1 MLTIFVLFVGLTL
14 ATAVIAYWSDNLGK
28 KLGKKRV
35 SLWNMRPRTTATFLT
50 IASSWVI
57 MVFTLVVL
65 LAIYSPLR
73 QALWHYQSV
82 KDQERKLSISAR
94 NLKKQVGGLQGQL
107 TDLQNQTSYLQGQVA
122 SATKHLDEVSK
133 QLGTSKTAAQQARKE
148 REVAQRDAS
157 AAQADAK
164 LARQNASAAT
174 KRERQATQN
183 LGLVTH
189 QRNSTQQQRD
199 QAQKQLS
206 EARANLTDAK
216 AKVSAAN
223 AKVSQAKAKV
233 SAANAKVSQANAKV
247 SAANAKVSQANAKV
261 SKAKTAEATAKTNEQ
276 TSKANAAAAETRADD
291 AGKRVDLASDK
302 VKESYR
308 QVVEADRQV
317 VAARREVADLE
328 KQRQEL
334 LDANRQIALDANTV
348 LLTDVR
354 VPVGRTLVAR
364 SFEQTPTFFAAR
376 EALREM
382 FERGAQIAPGLLP
395 DASLELEPLPTGG
408 QSNLL
413 KFDPSDVYSNLAD
426 YIAGTSGAISVRLV
440 AARNHLVG
448 EQILDAQFIVV
459 PIHSALPA
467 DYELSHIVLDGS
479 IGDARLFSALLD
491 LVDAAREVASRKGVN
506 PPLSPESPNFYAP
519 GSREQIFQTLR
530 ALNQIGGPTRVSV
543 VTEKPIAN
551 IDPLRVR
558 FEIEPLGDAAGGNT
572 IAPKSAARAV
582 APVVAPAT

>member
-1 MLTIFVLFVGLTL
+1 MLTISVLFVGLTL

-94 NLKKQVGGLQGQL
+94 ALKKQVGGLQGQL
-107 TDLQNQTSYLQGQVA
+107 TDLQNQTSYLQRQVA

-199 QAQKQLS
+199 QAQEQLNN
-206 EARANLTDAK
+206 ARANLTDAK
-216 AKVSAAN
+216 AKVDAAN
-223 AKVSQAKAKV
+223 AKVSA
-233 SAANAKVSQANAKV
+233 ANAKV
-247 SAANAKVSQANAKV
+247 SAANAKVSQANAQYTAAQNQLTRVKTELG
-261 SKAKTAEATAKTNEQ
+261 KAKTAEATAKINERISTNNA
-276 TSKANAAAAETRADD
+276 KAAEVSAAAASRGAFTAGQEVLAADE
-291 AGKRVDLASDK
+291 RVA
-302 VKESYR
+302 
-308 QVVEADRQV
+308 QADRQV
-317 VAARREVADLE
+317 AAARREVAVLE

-376 EALREM
+376 EALRAM
-382 FERGAQIAPGLLP
+382 FERSAQIAPGLLP
-395 DASLELEPLPTGG
+395 GASLELEPLPTGD
-408 QSNLL
+408 QSSPLR
-413 KFDPSDVYSNLAD
+413 FAPSDVYSNLAD
-426 YIAGTSGAISVRLV
+426 YIVGTSGAVSVRLV
-440 AARNHLVG
+440 AARNHLEG
-448 EQILDAQFIVV
+448 ERILDAQFIVV
-459 PIHSALPA
+459 PVRSALPA
-467 DYELSHIVLDGS
+467 DYELSQVVLDGS
-479 IGDARLFSALLD
+479 IGDARLFSALLE
-491 LVDAAREVASRKGVN
+491 LVDAAREVALRKGVT

-530 ALNQIGGPTRVSV
+530 ALSEINGPARVSI
-543 VTEKPIAN
+543 VTQQSIAN
-551 IDPLRVR
+551 IDPLHVR
-558 FEIEPLGDAAGGNT
+558 FDIEPLGSAAGSDAA
-572 IAPKSAARAV
+572 APKSAARAV
-582 APVVAPAT
+582 APAATPAT